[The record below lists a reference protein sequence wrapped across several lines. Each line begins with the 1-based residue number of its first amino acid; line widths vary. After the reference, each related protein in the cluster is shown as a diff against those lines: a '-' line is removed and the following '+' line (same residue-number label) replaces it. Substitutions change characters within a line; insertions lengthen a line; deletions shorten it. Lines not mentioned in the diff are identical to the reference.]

1 MYYKVEQ
8 VLEKQQAVTE
18 NFYKGRGIL
27 ICETDCGLFALK
39 EFRGQNPKAEY
50 LFRLGSYLTEHHIS
64 CDFMI
69 KNKEDQLITE
79 GVDGTK
85 YTFHH
90 WMKGRECDAK
100 SRMDLVM
107 TVSFLAGFHRV
118 CEREKFRDELSAIG
132 ILQESRVPE
141 GSIRGTEQESQNP
154 KALGADAEAIQM
166 IQKKSGK
173 ALSDERLLQSYPEP
187 KTPDK
192 GMADLRQG
200 TELTNGLELRMESI
214 PKPRTENT
222 SESQTENTLES
233 QTENTPELWMENAP
247 ETTYEEY
254 LRRDREL
261 RRIKKYITARKNK
274 SNFELLYLQC
284 FPEYIRQSEKVLQFL
299 SEHQE
304 IFDNHTMG
312 VCHGDFNQ
320 HNVVVQSGGMALIH
334 MEHAHD
340 GAQVADLGNFLR
352 KSLEKHAWS
361 ETLGLEMLRE
371 YDRVHSLNESDWL
384 ELYCRMSYPEKFWKI
399 ANRYYQSNKVLDS
412 GLNYE
417 KLKKELRQNEARGR
431 FLEVLRRTRVDV

>member
-39 EFRGQNPKAEY
+39 EFHGQNPKAEY

-90 WMKGRECDAK
+90 WIKGRECDAK

-107 TVSFLAGFHRV
+107 TVSFLAGFHRA
-118 CEREKFRDELSAIG
+118 CEREKFWNGVSAIG
-132 ILQESRVPE
+132 REDAGRDLKDSVKSEAKAIREPKGLIEEAVQVNQKPE
-141 GSIRGTEQESQNP
+141 GLQKREVQRERETGDLKRDAMQVNRDSDLSGTEV
-154 KALGADAEAIQM
+154 IQM
-166 IQKKSGK
+166 IQEK
-173 ALSDERLLQSYPEP
+173 
-187 KTPDK
+187 
-192 GMADLRQG
+192 
-200 TELTNGLELRMESI
+200 
-214 PKPRTENT
+214 
-222 SESQTENTLES
+222 TLE
-233 QTENTPELWMENAP
+233 TA
-247 ETTYEEY
+247 YEEY

-261 RRIKKYITARKNK
+261 RRIKKYIISRKNK
-274 SNFELLYLQC
+274 SDFELLYLQC
-284 FPEYIRQSEKVLQFL
+284 FPEYIRQSEEVLQLL
-299 SEHQE
+299 SRHQE
-304 IFDNHTMG
+304 IFDSHTMG

-320 HNVVVQSGGMALIH
+320 HNVLIQSGGMALIH
-334 MEHAHD
+334 MEYAHY

-371 YDRVHSLNESDWL
+371 YDRVHRLNKSDWL

-417 KLKKELRQNEARGR
+417 KLKKELRQNEVRR
-431 FLEVLRRTRVDV
+431 KFLEVLGRARVDV